1 MCGDVMKSRIILQSE
16 DVVKVCFDHSKCDIF
31 LTPDKLPVSDV
42 ELIGMVRKY
51 RKLTQKSMKFHA

>member
-1 MCGDVMKSRIILQSE
+1 MKSRIILQSE